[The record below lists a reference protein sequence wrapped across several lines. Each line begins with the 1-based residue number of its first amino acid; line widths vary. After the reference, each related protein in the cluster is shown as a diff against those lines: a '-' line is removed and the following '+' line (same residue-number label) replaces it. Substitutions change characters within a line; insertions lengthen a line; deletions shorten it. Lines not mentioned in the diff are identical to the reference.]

1 METEQQTRTN
11 TSLNWFDPLEGFEGR
26 VHGRCIRGHLGDLN
40 TESSVDT
47 CCWGEHKRLCQLH
60 NSCLENLKEKIEYM
74 FKWMYFYLIFW
85 LDELQCNGHLFKS
98 AVRGFF
104 ILILAEWVLTK
115 TLSTCLWRHWLL
127 NARSCYS
134 LQLLIPSALANQSLL
149 SVCQHGIVTKD
160 SRFINCGI
168 LQWDLIRRDGL
179 NCEHCV
185 QVQAW
190 SYFFDN

>member
-26 VHGRCIRGHLGDLN
+26 VHGRCIRGRLGDLN

-85 LDELQCNGHLFKS
+85 LDEPQCNGHLFKS

-168 LQWDLIRRDGL
+168 LQWDLIRRDGF